1 MDPQHRVTRRRRKP
15 SVARLAHGSSSG
27 SSSLAPGEQGTQC
40 HAGISREVAPCLRLH
55 FLHVVYD
62 HCMDKC
68 ESVSHCQVHEEGE
81 IDDGE
86 VDKDFA

>member
-27 SSSLAPGEQGTQC
+27 SSSLAPGEQGNQC
-40 HAGISREVAPCLRLH
+40 HAGISREVAPCLRITL
-55 FLHVVYD
+55 YD

-68 ESVSHCQVHEEGE
+68 ESVLHCQVHEEGE